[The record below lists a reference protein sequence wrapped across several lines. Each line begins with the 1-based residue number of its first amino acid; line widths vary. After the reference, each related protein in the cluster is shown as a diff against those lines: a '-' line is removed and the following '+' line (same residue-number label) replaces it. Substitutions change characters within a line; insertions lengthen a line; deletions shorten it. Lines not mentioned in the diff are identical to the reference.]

1 MQTHMR
7 LNSLFAQLLFD
18 KKPDFLRAD
27 LGGKRYQR
35 ILEVLD
41 NTIHYD
47 NRLLKLSFICL
58 FIDLFQINKTNQK
71 ALRSVAEFSVMMR
84 KKK

>member
-7 LNSLFAQLLFD
+7 LNSLFAQLLLD

-47 NRLLKLSFICL
+47 NRLLKL
-58 FIDLFQINKTNQK
+58 
-71 ALRSVAEFSVMMR
+71 R
-84 KKK
+84 KVKKNISHTFNIMNSCFNTPLSSTMCPYVKH